1 MPFQPVSETI
11 DHSGGNFSTTR
22 RKFFNSCGSAY
33 YEGSISFTDAKHKNR
48 VVPIF
53 SDECLEDDAPE
64 TYALLKKLRKGLRA
78 PSSSLFGAYTDGHR
92 SIHQN
97 ENGYLPYKD
106 DGGVA
111 TSSSAAPAIA
121 GVAKF
126 YGQLPNNQSQV
137 GASTRGQ
144 FLEYTCG
151 DGMHVDCRLI
161 VDYRFGLMYMTFGHY
176 HKDSFALLVRSAAE
190 LRYELMPVLPVVNAS
205 FDS

>member
-111 TSSSAAPAIA
+111 TSSSAA
-121 GVAKF
+121 
-126 YGQLPNNQSQV
+126 
-137 GASTRGQ
+137 
-144 FLEYTCG
+144 
-151 DGMHVDCRLI
+151 
-161 VDYRFGLMYMTFGHY
+161 GLMYMTFGHY